1 MAGHRLHFSNSGA
14 IERCFPSPL
23 HPQGAGHDDP
33 LYAEGDA
40 GLHITGLISLTAVP
54 AFSYSSTWSFSIGAW
69 AGWLCLALPVGLIIL
84 VIATHSRNKGAAEA
98 RSSFRLETDLQQ
110 EISRSKAS
118 QWTSTW
124 EAPRLPASVMGSI
137 WTDRFVASSTQQF
150 AETRRYASMLG
161 MTTWNFNGAAPY
173 IVAAAFL
180 SLRDAGLIRIS
191 IAPRG
196 VLFDSFQRVRI
207 EPTDLALSRPDL
219 AAVEGGLLSA
229 SLAFS
234 DKRFGKST
242 EPSAYSVV
250 REWIH
255 VTQNRPSRW
264 VVEVAI
270 QQGRELGLYE
280 PVVDKRSGI
289 RKRFGRGPK
298 PVYAIQH
305 LAACD
310 DQVVACVERWRE
322 FGANEPELQQRLI
335 TEVAFGI
342 QGRQT
347 TGG

>member
-137 WTDRFVASSTQQF
+137 
-150 AETRRYASMLG
+150 
-161 MTTWNFNGAAPY
+161 
-173 IVAAAFL
+173 
-180 SLRDAGLIRIS
+180 
-191 IAPRG
+191 
-196 VLFDSFQRVRI
+196 
-207 EPTDLALSRPDL
+207 
-219 AAVEGGLLSA
+219 
-229 SLAFS
+229 
-234 DKRFGKST
+234 
-242 EPSAYSVV
+242 
-250 REWIH
+250 
-255 VTQNRPSRW
+255 
-264 VVEVAI
+264 
-270 QQGRELGLYE
+270 
-280 PVVDKRSGI
+280 
-289 RKRFGRGPK
+289 
-298 PVYAIQH
+298 
-305 LAACD
+305 
-310 DQVVACVERWRE
+310 
-322 FGANEPELQQRLI
+322 
-335 TEVAFGI
+335 
-342 QGRQT
+342 
-347 TGG
+347 